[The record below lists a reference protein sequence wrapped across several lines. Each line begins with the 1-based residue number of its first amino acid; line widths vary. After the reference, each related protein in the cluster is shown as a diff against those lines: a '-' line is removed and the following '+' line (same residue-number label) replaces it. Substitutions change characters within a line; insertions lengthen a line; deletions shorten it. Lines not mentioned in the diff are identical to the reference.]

1 LEEDCFGGASSN
13 VMNTNDFK
21 SDYSRNAY
29 MLIYDKRI
37 KEKIKVVIPEELLQ
51 NLP

>member
-1 LEEDCFGGASSN
+1 MEEDCFGGASST
-13 VMNTNDFK
+13 VTTSSDFK

-37 KEKIKVVIPEELLQ
+37 KEKMKVVIPEELLNQ
-51 NLP
+51 NE